1 MFKLLE
7 IMRVYGSDPLH
18 PEGTSQR
25 VWIQADNTTDPLP
38 TTGSQVEGMDENV
51 LIEYGSIAQ
60 TPQAD
65 VCLMGN
71 NREWGD
77 WI

>member
-1 MFKLLE
+1 MFRLIEVLR
-7 IMRVYGSDPLH
+7 IYGASVEN
-18 PEGTSQR
+18 PEGVSQR
-25 VWIQADNTTDPLP
+25 VWIQADNTTDTLP
-38 TTGSQVEGMDENV
+38 TVGSQVEGMDNNA